1 MKGRKSL
8 RNGKIRDRKIKQKE
22 KNTENVTLYKT
33 LPAVVYRSVRDVV
46 VQKLLKWDRHLDE
59 VQRAPKQGEKRQ

>member
-46 VQKLLKWDRHLDE
+46 VQKLLEWDRHLDE